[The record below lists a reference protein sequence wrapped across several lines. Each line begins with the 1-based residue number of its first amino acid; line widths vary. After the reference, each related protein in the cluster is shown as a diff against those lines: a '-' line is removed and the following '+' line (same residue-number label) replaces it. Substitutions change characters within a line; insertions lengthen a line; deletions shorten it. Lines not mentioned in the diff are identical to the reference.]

1 MQAFHDTRF
10 PLGVSFGATGGPE
23 WKNEIVALTSG
34 HEQRN
39 ARWASSRHHYDAGT
53 GVRSL
58 ADLEDVLTF
67 FEARRGS
74 LHAFRFRD
82 PFDHQSA
89 TAGKPISAT
98 DQFLGQGDGKQAVFQ
113 LQKHY
118 GDYSRPITKP
128 NAGSVRVAVGG
139 VEKQEPADFVT
150 DLLTGQIAFQAGRI
164 PSAGSEVSAGFAF
177 DVPVRF
183 DADRLT
189 ISIKS
194 FQAGEIPTIS
204 IVEVKT

>member
-1 MQAFHDTRF
+1 MQAFHDIRF

-23 WKNEIVALTSG
+23 WKNEIVSLTSG

-39 ARWASSRHHYDAGT
+39 ARWAASRHHYDAGT

-58 ADLEDVLTF
+58 ADLETVLTF

-82 PFDHQSA
+82 PFDHQSS
-89 TAGKPISAT
+89 TAGKPIAAT
-98 DQFLGQGDGKQAVFQ
+98 DQALGQGDGKQAIYQ
-113 LQKHY
+113 LRKHY
-118 GDYSRPITKP
+118 GDHIRPITKP
-128 NAGSVRVAVGG
+128 QVGSVRVAVAGA
-139 VEKQEPADFVT
+139 EKREPTDFVV
-150 DLLTGQIAFQAGRI
+150 DVLTGRIVFQPGRL
-164 PSAGSEVSAGFAF
+164 PPAGSVVTAGFAF

-194 FQAGEIPTIS
+194 FQAGEIPTIP
-204 IVEVKT
+204 IIEVKA